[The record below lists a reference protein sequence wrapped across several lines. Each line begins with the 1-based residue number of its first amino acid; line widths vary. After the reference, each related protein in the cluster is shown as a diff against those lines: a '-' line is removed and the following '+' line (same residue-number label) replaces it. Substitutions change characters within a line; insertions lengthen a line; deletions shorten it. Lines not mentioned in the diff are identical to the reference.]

1 MKLIVGLG
9 NPGKEYQGS
18 RHNVGFD
25 AVSLF
30 ARKNKISLSSKMSHA
45 RVGQGFILKAH
56 PEGEV
61 SGIPVVLAKP
71 FTFMNRSGNAV
82 KTLKNKF
89 SIEVGDLIVVH
100 DDMDLPL
107 GKIRVRVDGSSA
119 GHKGIESIVS
129 ELGEKDFIRIRIG
142 IGHPVNGETD
152 SSRGF
157 IPREIREEKEVIDY
171 VLTPFTPE
179 EKKVMEE
186 VFSRVSEA
194 IHCILTEGVEA
205 AMNQFN

>member
-82 KTLKNKF
+82 RTLKNKF
-89 SIEVGDLIVVH
+89 NIDIGDIIVIH

-107 GKIRVRVDGSSA
+107 GKIRIRVDGSSA

-142 IGHPVNGETD
+142 IGHPVNGET
-152 SSRGF
+152 
-157 IPREIREEKEVIDY
+157 ETREEKEVIGY
-171 VLTPFTPE
+171 VLTPFTSV
-179 EKKVMEE
+179 EKKIAEA
-186 VFSRVSEA
+186 VFLRVSEA
-194 IHCILTEGVEA
+194 THCILSEGVEA